1 MDDNERKNYR
11 RTANV
16 DWNRFGLG
24 NDDEPIIHR
33 TRQQGNTGGF
43 VDLGNEYQYAAGGH
57 HASGAN
63 EIFADDQGDKP
74 WWRTN
79 FFISQPVLFGTWD
92 GVFTSCLINVFG
104 VIVFLRSGWIVAQ
117 AGILYGVLLIIC
129 TVGIA
134 LISVLSAVG
143 ICERCRIESGGVYF
157 LIAHTLGS
165 RFGGSLGLLYCFGQA
180 VGCALNVMGF
190 GESMAQLV
198 NLNNNKWAIRG
209 FATAA
214 VLLLGVINVAGVK
227 WVIKLQFTLLI
238 ILLLS
243 ALDFMVGSF
252 IGEDPANG
260 FDGWI
265 STNFVDNLWQNYEDG
280 YSWFRVF
287 GVFFPT
293 VTGVLS
299 GINMSGD
306 LRAPS
311 TDIPNGTLAAFGTST
326 FLYLVFILFLGSTC
340 KRSYLLTDFM
350 IAVKVSAVQFLLLAG
365 IYVSSMSSCLG
376 AMYGTPRVLQSIAN
390 ENVIPGIEILGKGRG
405 PNKVPIYSMAVVA
418 FVTITFI
425 IVGDINFLAPIVT
438 MPFLLTYACID
449 YSYFALAQTFDI
461 QERREERFR
470 IQAQSPLYETR
481 RYGSVQDENDLDYL
495 FPERI
500 RHKNLQSPTNSPQHV
515 PLNNS
520 SNSNNKNNNRTD
532 NITATEAA
540 PASTVI
546 ETEHSTKP
554 AATIIPTSNSA
565 NNIDDAVFFRDGT
578 TNSTNIVNNDENSSI
593 ATGEEEPIAPIRP
606 PIHSKTKNWYS
617 GFCNRWASLIGAILK
632 IILMLLVNWVYAVI
646 CFITV
651 FVVWFYVGTANP
663 AVKPGLTAEFRLFV
677 WLKSVVFRCFG
688 KRVTDYEQVVVT
700 PLCPG
705 LNVTSTQM
713 NEENDDF
720 SQRRRYHHSS
730 PIQGHYVDEA

>member
-1 MDDNERKNYR
+1 MDNRSNYR
-11 RTANV
+11 RHEV
-16 DWNRFGLG
+16 DWNRYGLG
-24 NDDEPIIHR
+24 NEEEHQYRP
-33 TRQQGNTGGF
+33 RQRGNSGGF
-43 VDLGNEYQYAAGGH
+43 VDLGNEYQYGAGGH
-57 HASGAN
+57 QASGAN
-63 EIFADDQGDKP
+63 EIFAEDQGDKP

-104 VIVFLRSGWIVAQ
+104 VIVFLRAGWMVAQ
-117 AGILYGVLLIIC
+117 AGVINAVLIILS
-129 TVGIA
+129 TVVIA
-134 LISVLSAVG
+134 LVSVLSAVG
-143 ICERCRIESGGVYF
+143 ICERCRVESGGVYF

-180 VGCALNVMGF
+180 VGCALNVLGF
-190 GESMAQLV
+190 GESMAGLV
-198 NLNNNKWAIRG
+198 GLQGNKWAIRG
-209 FATAA
+209 FAAAA

-227 WVIKLQFTLLI
+227 WVIKLQFALLI
-238 ILLLS
+238 VLLLS

-252 IGEDPANG
+252 IGEDPAHG

-265 STNFVDNLWQNYEDG
+265 SGNMEKNLWPDYHSG
-280 YSWFRVF
+280 YTWFTVF

-326 FLYLVFILFLGSTC
+326 FLYLVFALFLGATC
-340 KRSYLLTDFM
+340 QRSVLLTDYM
-350 IAVKVSAVQFLLLAG
+350 IAVKVSAFQFLLLAG

-405 PNKVPIYSMAVVA
+405 PNKVPLYSMAVVA
-418 FVTITFI
+418 TVTITFI

-461 QERREERFR
+461 QSKREERFR
-470 IQAQSPLYETR
+470 IQAQSPAYETR
-481 RYGSVQDENDLDYL
+481 HYGATQDYHDNDLDHL
-495 FPERI
+495 FPERT
-500 RHKNLQSPTNSPQHV
+500 RHKNLQSPTNSQTNTPQHV
-515 PLNNS
+515 PLTNNQPQTEQNNII
-520 SNSNNKNNNRTD
+520 NSTNADEVIFRDGMNSTNTND
-532 NITATEAA
+532 NIT
-540 PASTVI
+540 I
-546 ETEHSTKP
+546 
-554 AATIIPTSNSA
+554 
-565 NNIDDAVFFRDGT
+565 
-578 TNSTNIVNNDENSSI
+578 SSV
-593 ATGEEEPIAPIRP
+593 AEDEPIAPIRP

-617 GFCNRWASLIGAILK
+617 GFCNRWASLAGACLK
-632 IILMLLVNWVYAVI
+632 IIIMLLVNWYYAVS
-646 CFITV
+646 CMVVV
-651 FVVWFYVGTANP
+651 FFVWFYVGTANP

-700 PLCPG
+700 PSCPG
-705 LNVTSTQM
+705 VNVMSAQLN
-713 NEENDDF
+713 EDNDDF
-720 SQRRRYHHSS
+720 SSRRRYHQSS
-730 PIQGHYVDEA
+730 VVQGHYVDDI